1 MSSKS
6 KNIAIYSIIAVV
18 VIVVVVVVLA
28 VVLTKKSSSDTPV
41 STMTTSSNNPTT
53 TSFGSGNM
61 NAKSTLNY
69 SSDMLDKYDTFIEQG
84 YPNIQTQIKM
94 IKSMRDALQ
103 SYMNS
108 PNRTT
113 SSIMMANIPS
123 EMIEHS
129 AHYLEIYDLVIKIG
143 SLVPSNRKPN
153 VQEKAQILQ
162 YMKQAMAI
170 EEQLPTPMW
179 NKIKDK
185 GNSLD
190 KSQIMTESSQLIQ
203 QLQQLQLQSDGLQ
216 NQLKSITDNIMGNP
230 KFESL
235 VQKQQQEFLK
245 LSKQQMDQPNSFK
258 LENKIKHLQEKITL
272 YMQHLNELRLQPQTT
287 QSMK

>member
-1 MSSKS
+1 
-6 KNIAIYSIIAVV
+6 
-18 VIVVVVVVLA
+18 
-28 VVLTKKSSSDTPV
+28 
-41 STMTTSSNNPTT
+41 
-53 TSFGSGNM
+53 
-61 NAKSTLNY
+61 
-69 SSDMLDKYDTFIEQG
+69 
-84 YPNIQTQIKM
+84 
-94 IKSMRDALQ
+94 
-103 SYMNS
+103 
-108 PNRTT
+108 
-113 SSIMMANIPS
+113 
-123 EMIEHS
+123 
-129 AHYLEIYDLVIKIG
+129 
-143 SLVPSNRKPN
+143 
-153 VQEKAQILQ
+153 
-162 YMKQAMAI
+162 
-170 EEQLPTPMW
+170 MW

-190 KSQIMTESSQLIQ
+190 KSRIMTESSQLIQ

-230 KFESL
+230 RFASL